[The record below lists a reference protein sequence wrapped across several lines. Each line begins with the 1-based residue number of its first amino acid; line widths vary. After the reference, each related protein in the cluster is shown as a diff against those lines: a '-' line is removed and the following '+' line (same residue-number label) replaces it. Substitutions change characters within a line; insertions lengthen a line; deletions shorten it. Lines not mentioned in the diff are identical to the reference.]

1 MKDKTFQ
8 MRVSDDFL
16 KKIDDW
22 RRQQPEIPSRSEAI
36 RMLVDKALKT
46 ND

>member
-36 RMLVDKALKT
+36 RMLVDEALNK
-46 ND
+46 

>member
-8 MRVSDDFL
+8 MRVSEEFL

-36 RMLVDKALKT
+36 RILVDEALNK
-46 ND
+46 